1 MGGVAGVMLYEPDG
15 TGMGISTMLGQP
27 RAQQVAELADQVQE
41 WAVEALCAA
50 TMPAVWPEC
59 PAHPNAHPLAPVV
72 LHGQAVWSC
81 PRDGVTVALI
91 GELAATLTTAADRRV
106 EAEGGERRSARKRK
120 RQPTRD

>member
-15 TGMGISTMLGQP
+15 SGMGISTMLGQP

-50 TMPAVWPEC
+50 LKPAVWPEC
-59 PAHPNAHPLAPVV
+59 PAHPNAHPLAPTVR
-72 LHGQAVWSC
+72 HGQAVWSC

-91 GELAATLTTAADRRV
+91 GELAAAVAAGGGV
-106 EAEGGERRSARKRK
+106 EPEGGEGGAARQRE
-120 RQPTRD
+120 RHATCD